1 MNTLLPIRFTTELA
15 RQFHRTI
22 TNTINVSTDVRNSL
36 TPLENTAFVF
46 TASSNQ
52 TLFSGAD
59 DYSSIPENPR
69 ILAYKPGRIEVYKN
83 GVKLL
88 TTDYIATDGS
98 TITLNDECDAGDN
111 ILIVTIAIFTF
122 PNPTDYYYVFL
133 GKTSS
138 WNDDDEPV
146 TPVDT
151 RNVDSQTKRDILA
164 VKRVLPSD
172 AALLIPRINWDTS
185 GQSVYSSYSD
195 IIATSFD
202 TDNKILTNFY
212 VMNSSFRI
220 YKCIFSP
227 GTPSSVQPSLTTPGP
242 FRTSDGYW
250 WQLMYEIPA
259 AERIKF
265 ITDDFIPVRFY
276 ATSTTFDHNGIVDD
290 IVVKS
295 GGSGYT
301 SAPTVLILGDGE
313 GATAVANMSEG
324 VEQEV
329 LSITITNAGSGY
341 TFALVQF
348 IGGGGTGTTAEAF
361 LRSADLPLSI
371 NQNVA
376 AYALSAG
383 AGINFIEVVDQ
394 GNDYFPSSTTVK
406 IVGDGEGARARASIV
421 DGKLTS
427 ITVLD
432 KGRGYTFADIEIDGA
447 GAGAKARAVIEPQGG
462 HGSDVPKELLAR
474 VVGISIN
481 IEDMLDDFFLD
492 NDFRQIGVIKNIKDY
507 YNSQIFSDITGS
519 PCYKIT
525 VSNSENYTVDDIITT
540 NSDGKYLVVNKVNS
554 TIFLLPIVDSITTLS
569 ILENET
575 TGLGPYTIESLQIP
589 EISTKDGDIIYL
601 RNFEPIAR
609 QVGQVEQLKLYFSF

>member
-1 MNTLLPIRFTTELA
+1 
-15 RQFHRTI
+15 
-22 TNTINVSTDVRNSL
+22 
-36 TPLENTAFVF
+36 
-46 TASSNQ
+46 
-52 TLFSGAD
+52 
-59 DYSSIPENPR
+59 
-69 ILAYKPGRIEVYKN
+69 
-83 GVKLL
+83 
-88 TTDYIATDGS
+88 
-98 TITLNDECDAGDN
+98 
-111 ILIVTIAIFTF
+111 
-122 PNPTDYYYVFL
+122 
-133 GKTSS
+133 
-138 WNDDDEPV
+138 
-146 TPVDT
+146 
-151 RNVDSQTKRDILA
+151 
-164 VKRVLPSD
+164 
-172 AALLIPRINWDTS
+172 
-185 GQSVYSSYSD
+185 
-195 IIATSFD
+195 
-202 TDNKILTNFY
+202 
-212 VMNSSFRI
+212 
-220 YKCIFSP
+220 
-227 GTPSSVQPSLTTPGP
+227 
-242 FRTSDGYW
+242 
-250 WQLMYEIPA
+250 LMYEIPA

-348 IGGGGTGTTAEAF
+348 IGGGGTGATAEAF

-507 YNSQIFSDITGS
+507 YNSQIFSDITGT

-601 RNFEPIAR
+601 RNLEPIAR